1 MKSDWLRITITDN
14 TVKEWNG
21 SDWSAAGEGV
31 TGLMNNSTCWVYGYI
46 VKYVI
51 VTNSQTYYL
60 EDLTRLNNDIVKTN
74 ITSITI
80 TNSVTEIGENAF
92 SGINDNVLFIIPEG
106 VLSKLN
112 EADTSLDLT
121 YGIGK
126 SFFDASNAIL
136 VKDYPYYTIVTN
148 DNQIHYLSSFSNNKN
163 ENEDARII
171 TGITLDSTVVTIDT
185 ITITHVIIGNSVTSI
200 GDNAFRDCSRLA
212 SLNIPKSVTSIGNN
226 AFRQCSNLESTVDD
240 TLIIPDSVET
250 IGNGAFGQCSS
261 LVSVTIGNS
270 VKSIGNNAFNL
281 CPLLASLIIP
291 NSVETIG
298 HDAFD
303 PNTTITLESEI
314 KLTSFPGISSV
325 SSLDTN
331 DDFTTTNGLIINIHT
346 KALLRVTNTNTNII
360 IPNDVTSIGYSAF
373 SNSEVVTTV
382 TMGDSVKT
390 IGERAF
396 YRCSELTEVTIGN
409 SVTSIGDGAF
419 FQCSSLGSVI
429 IPNSVTSIGN
439 FAFSGISANA
449 EITIHVD
456 ALTAVASDLTYGTD
470 RDFFSSPSRVTLI
483 DPNA

>member
-1 MKSDWLRITITDN
+1 MVKWYLATYQNGAFFSDLDLIESTGDYVYKLKNPIESGESPVKSDWLRITITDN

-303 PNTTITLESEI
+303 PNTTITLES
-314 KLTSFPGISSV
+314 
-325 SSLDTN
+325 
-331 DDFTTTNGLIINIHT
+331 
-346 KALLRVTNTNTNII
+346 
-360 IPNDVTSIGYSAF
+360 
-373 SNSEVVTTV
+373 
-382 TMGDSVKT
+382 
-390 IGERAF
+390 
-396 YRCSELTEVTIGN
+396 
-409 SVTSIGDGAF
+409 
-419 FQCSSLGSVI
+419 
-429 IPNSVTSIGN
+429 
-439 FAFSGISANA
+439 
-449 EITIHVD
+449 
-456 ALTAVASDLTYGTD
+456 
-470 RDFFSSPSRVTLI
+470 
-483 DPNA
+483 